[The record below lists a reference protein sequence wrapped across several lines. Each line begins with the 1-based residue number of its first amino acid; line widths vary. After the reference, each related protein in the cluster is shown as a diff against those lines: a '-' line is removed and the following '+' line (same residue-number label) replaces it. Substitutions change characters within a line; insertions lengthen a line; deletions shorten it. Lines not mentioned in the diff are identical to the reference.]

1 MRAADCGKIKGDR
14 TMKRRIIAAL
24 LAVALLCAG
33 CANEV
38 EILPE
43 TPEIIT
49 PPEETITPSETT
61 TQPKNTVVQNPV
73 MNEIT
78 YEISEKLVGRYVA
91 ENDPDMYFEIKSN
104 GELEISLHT
113 FSGYSRSTSESFY
126 LKALY
131 TEAGTLISFQR
142 VIGNRNTFSGG
153 FLAID
158 FKGDVDCTYFRSATY
173 LSFDYIRFNK
183 EE

>member
-1 MRAADCGKIKGDR
+1 
-14 TMKRRIIAAL
+14 MKSRISSVL

-33 CANEV
+33 CANEA
-38 EILPE
+38 EIPPE

-131 TEAGTLISFQR
+131 TDMITIISFQR
-142 VIGNRNTFSGG
+142 IPGITSTFPGSY
-153 FLAID
+153 LAID
-158 FKGDVDCTYFRSATY
+158 FKGDPDFTNFLSTTY